1 MPAIT
6 VDNLTKSFGQTVA
19 LDDLSF
25 RVEEGEVFGFLG
37 PNGAG
42 KSTTINIVL
51 DFARPTAGEISV
63 LGMDAQRYSRDIR
76 QRTGVLPEGV
86 ELYDRLTARQHLEF
100 AIDSKNADDD
110 PEALLE
116 RVGLVDAIDRK
127 AGGYSKGMA
136 QRLMLAMAL
145 VGEPDL
151 LILDEPST
159 GLDPNGAREMRDI
172 VREESERGA
181 TVFFSS
187 HIMEQV
193 EAVCDRVGI
202 LRDGKM
208 VAVDSVEDCETPS
221 KAARR
226 SASPSIGST
235 TTHCR
240 RSARFPT
247 SVTPPFRGRTRRRSS
262 SPSTA
267 PRQPSSPRSRIVASR
282 FGTSRRPKRRSRT
295 SSSRIRPTLGR
306 RCTRDEH
313 RYEYRNGIRGFGR
326 VDLEF
331 DQPRERPRGR
341 EEGLSGRRPLVAVLG
356 SECVLLRALGRRYRG
371 AFVLR

>member
-6 VDNLTKSFGQTVA
+6 VDELTKRFGQTVA
-19 LDDLSF
+19 LEALSF
-25 RVEEGEVFGFLG
+25 QVEDGEVFGFLG

-42 KSTTINIVL
+42 KSTTINVLL
-51 DFARPTAGEISV
+51 DFVRPTSGSASV
-63 LGMDAQRYSRDIR
+63 LGMDAQRQSREIR

-100 AIDSKNADDD
+100 VIDSKDAADD

-159 GLDPNGAREMRDI
+159 GLDPNGALEMREI
-172 VREESERGA
+172 VRKENERGA

-187 HIMEQV
+187 HSMEQV

-202 LRDGKM
+202 LRDGQM
-208 VAVDSVEDCETPS
+208 VAVDSVEGLRDSLGNGTTLQVTVDRIDDD
-221 KAARR
+221 ALQAVR
-226 SASPSIGST
+226 SLPDVADAT
-235 TTHCR
+235 VDDH
-240 RSARFPT
+240 
-247 SVTPPFRGRTRRRSS
+247 TPPTIVVTVDGSKTTVLSALEDRGIEVRDFET
-262 SPSTA
+262 TE
-267 PRQPSSPRSRIVASR
+267 AS
-282 FGTSRRPKRRSRT
+282 
-295 SSSRIRPTLGR
+295 
-306 RCTRDEH
+306 
-313 RYEYRNGIRGFGR
+313 
-326 VDLEF
+326 LEDVF
-331 DQPRERPRGR
+331 Q
-341 EEGLSGRRPLVAVLG
+341 S
-356 SECVLLRALGRRYRG
+356 YTTG
-371 AFVLR
+371 AETEVHAR

>member
-42 KSTTINIVL
+42 KSTTINIIL
-51 DFARPTAGEISV
+51 DFARPTAGEVSV

-100 AIDSKNADDD
+100 AIDSKDADDD

-159 GLDPNGAREMRDI
+159 GLDPNGAREMREI
-172 VREESERGA
+172 VRKENERGA

-202 LRDGKM
+202 LRDGEM
-208 VAVDSVEDCETPS
+208 VAVDSVEGLRDSVEGGTTLRVTVDRIDDD
-221 KAARR
+221 ALQAVR
-226 SASPSIGST
+226 SLPDVSDATVQGQNP
-235 TTHCR
+235 
-240 RSARFPT
+240 PT
-247 SVTPPFRGRTRRRSS
+247 
-262 SPSTA
+262 
-267 PRQPSSPRSRIVASR
+267 IV
-282 FGTSRRPKRRSRT
+282 
-295 SSSRIRPTLGR
+295 
-306 RCTRDEH
+306 
-313 RYEYRNGIRGFGR
+313 
-326 VDLEF
+326 
-331 DQPRERPRGR
+331 
-341 EEGLSGRRPLVAVLG
+341 VAVDG
-356 SECVLLRALGRRYRG
+356 SKTAVLSALEDRG
-371 AFVLR
+371 IEIQDFETTEASLEDVFQSYTTDTGTEVHAR

>member
-208 VAVDSVEDCETPS
+208 VAVDSVEGLRDSVEGGTTLRVTVDRIDDD
-221 KAARR
+221 ALQAVR
-226 SASPSIGST
+226 SLPDVSNATVQGQNP
-235 TTHCR
+235 
-240 RSARFPT
+240 PT
-247 SVTPPFRGRTRRRSS
+247 V
-262 SPSTA
+262 
-267 PRQPSSPRSRIVASR
+267 V
-282 FGTSRRPKRRSRT
+282 
-295 SSSRIRPTLGR
+295 
-306 RCTRDEH
+306 
-313 RYEYRNGIRGFGR
+313 
-326 VDLEF
+326 
-331 DQPRERPRGR
+331 
-341 EEGLSGRRPLVAVLG
+341 VAVDG
-356 SECVLLRALGRRYRG
+356 SKTAVLSALEDRG
-371 AFVLR
+371 IEIRDFETTEASLEDVFQSYTTDAGTEVHAR

>member
-6 VDNLTKSFGQTVA
+6 VDNLTKSFGQTLA
-19 LDDLSF
+19 LEELSF
-25 RVEEGEVFGFLG
+25 QVEEGEVFGFLG

-42 KSTTINIVL
+42 KSTTINIIL
-51 DFARPTAGEISV
+51 DFARPTAGEVSV
-63 LGMDAQRYSRDIR
+63 LGMDAQQYSRDIR

-86 ELYDRLTARQHLEF
+86 ETYDRLTARQHLQF
-100 AIDSKNADDD
+100 AIESKNADAD

-116 RVGLVDAIDRK
+116 RVGLVDAIDKK

-172 VREESERGA
+172 VREENERGA

-202 LRDGKM
+202 LRDGEM
-208 VAVDSVEDCETPS
+208 VAVDSVEGLRDSVEGGTTLRVTVDRIDDDALQAVRSLPDVTNATVEGRDPPTVVVAVDGS
-221 KAARR
+221 KTAVLSTLEDRGIEVR
-226 SASPSIGST
+226 DFT
-235 TTHCR
+235 TTEASLDDVFQSYTTDTGVH
-240 RSARFPT
+240 AR
-247 SVTPPFRGRTRRRSS
+247 
-262 SPSTA
+262 
-267 PRQPSSPRSRIVASR
+267 
-282 FGTSRRPKRRSRT
+282 
-295 SSSRIRPTLGR
+295 
-306 RCTRDEH
+306 
-313 RYEYRNGIRGFGR
+313 
-326 VDLEF
+326 
-331 DQPRERPRGR
+331 
-341 EEGLSGRRPLVAVLG
+341 
-356 SECVLLRALGRRYRG
+356 
-371 AFVLR
+371 